1 MEYILENWAALLL
14 AALAFVDVIV
24 SLTPSKKDDQI
35 LGYFRLVIN
44 AITGANKRKKKNI
57 ERR

>member
-1 MEYILENWAALLL
+1 MEYIFENWAALLL

-24 SLTPSKKDDQI
+24 SLTPSKKDDQG
-35 LGYFRLVIN
+35 LGYFRLIIL
-44 AITGANKRKKKNI
+44 AITGTKKKSKKI

>member
-1 MEYILENWAALLL
+1 MEYIFENWAALLL

-24 SLTPSKKDDQI
+24 SLTPSKKDDQV
-35 LGYFRLVIN
+35 LGYFRLIIL
-44 AITGANKRKKKNI
+44 AITGTKKKSKKI

>member
-1 MEYILENWAALLL
+1 MEYIFENWAALLL

-24 SLTPSKKDDQI
+24 SLTPSKKDDVV
-35 LGYFRLVIN
+35 LGYFRLIIL
-44 AITGANKRKKKNI
+44 AITGTKKKSKKI

>member
-1 MEYILENWAALLL
+1 MEWIFENWAPLLL

-24 SLTPSKKDDQI
+24 SLTPSKKDDVV
-35 LGYFRLVIN
+35 LGYFRLIIN
-44 AITGANKRKKKNI
+44 AITGVNKRKKKNV